1 MQLDVTDAAQIQAA
15 AEGVEELHALVN
27 NAGIAIAMPLEFV
40 PLDELRHQ
48 LEVNLVGQVAVTQ
61 AFLPALRR
69 ARGRIVFVG
78 SIAGKSALPFL
89 GPYAA
94 SKHALEAVADSLRLE
109 LRPWGIHVSIVEP
122 GSIKTPIWTR
132 GAAKAD
138 ELLASDDRGA
148 AELYGDRVAAFRRVA
163 AKRGAGGAPAEKV
176 AEVVESALTAERP
189 RARVPRGERRADPG
203 RRRAPPGPRAR
214 PGLRAA
220 ACYATRRDA
229 TIPRRPTQEERMQGL
244 MMDDYQ
250 LTLPPIL
257 RRAETFFGDQEVVT
271 RLPDKSFHRYTYRGH
286 GPAGQAARRRA

>member
-1 MQLDVTDAAQIQAA
+1 MLDVTDATHIQAA
-15 AEGVEELHALVN
+15 AAGVDELHALVN

-109 LRPWGIHVSIVEP
+109 LRPWGIGVSIVEP
-122 GSIKTPIWTR
+122 GSIKTPIWAR

-138 ELLASDDRGA
+138 ELLGSESPRGRA
-148 AELYGDRVAAFRRVA
+148 VR
-163 AKRGAGGAPAEKV
+163 
-176 AEVVESALTAERP
+176 
-189 RARVPRGERRADPG
+189 RARRGFQARGRQARRRRRSRREGGRGGRERSDLRAAPGAVPGGERRADPG
-203 RRRAPPGPRAR
+203 RRRAPPGPGAR
-214 PGLRAA
+214 QGLRAA
-220 ACYATRRDA
+220 LATRLDEMRRFPGDR
-229 TIPRRPTQEERMQGL
+229 PRRNEC
-244 MMDDYQ
+244 
-250 LTLPPIL
+250 
-257 RRAETFFGDQEVVT
+257 RA
-271 RLPDKSFHRYTYRGH
+271 
-286 GPAGQAARRRA
+286 

>member
-1 MQLDVTDAAQIQAA
+1 MLAGVRGKGEAPEGTEELELDVTDSAQIQEAT
-15 AEGVEELHALVN
+15 EGVEELHALVN

-109 LRPWGIHVSIVEP
+109 LRPWGIRVSIVEP

-138 ELLASDDRGA
+138 ELLAADAGDA
-148 AELYGDRVAAFRRVA
+148 AELYGARVAAFRRVA
-163 AKRGAGGAPAEKV
+163 VKRGAGGAPAEKV

-189 RARVPRGERRADPG
+189 RLRYLVGRDAR
-203 RRRAPPGPRAR
+203 
-214 PGLRAA
+214 LRAA
-220 ACYATRRDA
+220 
-229 TIPRRPTQEERMQGL
+229 IE
-244 MMDDYQ
+244 
-250 LTLPPIL
+250 
-257 RRAETFFGDQEVVT
+257 
-271 RLPDKSFHRYTYRGH
+271 RLPGR
-286 GPAGQAARRRA
+286 ARDRLYERLLLRD

>member
-1 MQLDVTDAAQIQAA
+1 
-15 AEGVEELHALVN
+15 
-27 NAGIAIAMPLEFV
+27 MPLEFV

-69 ARGRIVFVG
+69 TRGRIVFVG

-109 LRPWGIHVSIVEP
+109 LRPWGIRVSIVEP
-122 GSIKTPIWTR
+122 GTIKTPIWGR

-138 ELLASDDRGA
+138 ELLAADERA

-176 AEVVESALTAERP
+176 AAVVESALTAERP
-189 RARVPRGERRADPG
+189 RARYLVGKDARIRAGVERLPA
-203 RRRAPPGPRAR
+203 RAR
-214 PGLRAA
+214 DRVYERLLLR
-220 ACYATRRDA
+220 D
-229 TIPRRPTQEERMQGL
+229 
-244 MMDDYQ
+244 
-250 LTLPPIL
+250 
-257 RRAETFFGDQEVVT
+257 
-271 RLPDKSFHRYTYRGH
+271 
-286 GPAGQAARRRA
+286 